1 MLITQ
6 HVEPETAY
14 ITITY
19 LDESA
24 SFVSASH
31 KEGELEAVAL
41 VHSDKTNLTSLN
53 VPPMGL
59 FYLTQVFPQP
69 PRTWFQY
76 QENILKETWNMD
88 SADGG
93 NMGLPVWNLK
103 SKKEE
108 DISLVKPL
116 QAAFSQC
123 VSPTLSV
130 C

>member
-1 MLITQ
+1 
-6 HVEPETAY
+6 
-14 ITITY
+14 
-19 LDESA
+19 
-24 SFVSASH
+24 
-31 KEGELEAVAL
+31 
-41 VHSDKTNLTSLN
+41 
-53 VPPMGL
+53 MGL
-59 FYLTQVFPQP
+59 FYLTHCFPEVFPQP
-69 PRTWFQY
+69 PPYMVPIPREY
-76 QENILKETWNMD
+76 LGGNMD